1 MIFEPKTIYIDMDG
15 VMAVWQPEKRIE
27 EVAQKGYFRNL
38 PVMEN
43 VIETVRK
50 LINTEWLRVCTLS
63 SVFKDKHS
71 AGDKMYWLENNL
83 PEMKPE
89 DIFFVPY
96 GEKKSDYAICNK
108 NSYLLD
114 DLSLNLH
121 DWEKSGGV
129 GIKMYNGINGNNGTW
144 KGFSVKSDM
153 DPDKMY
159 RQIIGILGM

>member
-1 MIFEPKTIYIDMDG
+1 MVYVPKTIYIDMDG
-15 VMAVWQPEKRIE
+15 VMAVWQTEKRIE

-38 PVMEN
+38 PAMEN
-43 VIETVRK
+43 VIGTVKK
-50 LINTEWLRVCTLS
+50 LLKTEWIHVCILS

-71 AGDKMYWLENNL
+71 AGDKMYWIENNL
-83 PEMKPE
+83 PEMKLE

-96 GEKKSDYAICNK
+96 GEKKSDYANCNK

-129 GIKMYNGINGNNGTW
+129 GIKMYNGINGKNGTW